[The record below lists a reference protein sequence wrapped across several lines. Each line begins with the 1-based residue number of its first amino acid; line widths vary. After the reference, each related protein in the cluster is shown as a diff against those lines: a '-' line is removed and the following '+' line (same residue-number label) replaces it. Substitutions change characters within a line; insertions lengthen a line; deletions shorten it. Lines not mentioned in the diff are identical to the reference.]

1 MAMGVLSL
9 GLGCRACGAGSG
21 GCRAVHALAARWRR
35 WAAGENGEEG
45 MRRVDERCQ
54 QRGRVC
60 RWFPLPQHSAAQRS
74 TAQHRRDLPT
84 VQARWRTDLGGAGVA
99 MVLSLVSVGEPA
111 WVLSETV
118 EVEVRGPVAEGAGLG
133 WFKKEALCSLQG
145 ETFLAE

>member
-1 MAMGVLSL
+1 MHSL
-9 GLGCRACGAGSG
+9 HG
-21 GCRAVHALAARWRR
+21 GGGGR
-35 WAAGENGEEG
+35 WAAGEDGEEG
-45 MRRVDERCQ
+45 MRT
-54 QRGRVC
+54 RGRQRSAARAGV
-60 RWFPLPQHSAAQRS
+60 PLVSATAAQRS

-133 WFKKEALCSLQG
+133 WFKKEALCSTGGKLFWQSHN
-145 ETFLAE
+145 